1 MTMPTPGIFINVD
14 LTNPGEFF
22 ACCGLLELTHRLW
35 PGVEGWFEDS
45 RFLIAAGAREGPFA
59 YLIQELCKASL
70 TCDDPNADPK
80 TCPLRLTAP
89 FDLRLDWW
97 LDGTGGD
104 RLKTWAGQQSI
115 LRIAPAMK
123 EAISDSLAH
132 SDIYVRF

>member
-1 MTMPTPGIFINVD
+1 MIPT
-14 LTNPGEFF
+14 
-22 ACCGLLELTHRLW
+22 
-35 PGVEGWFEDS
+35 
-45 RFLIAAGAREGPFA
+45 LI
-59 YLIQELCKASL
+59 
-70 TCDDPNADPK
+70 PK

-123 EAISDSLAH
+123 EAITDSFAH
-132 SDIYVRF
+132 NDIYQIGMVVMDPANSKKSVEPFYFDARLLRSPP